1 MPLQIKAND
10 TPIYISIK
18 IQVFRQNGIKPVTD
32 TSYNLIGQTIAK
44 RPNYT
49 LEELFIEQERDM
61 GSPKDRVNNALIDF
75 EFLKMSETG
84 STAAKK
90 KQWILERPAELDE
103 QKKWDTFRMEGMKCV
118 VLRERFCLCFNRRL
132 KAMDFFK
139 IDKDQI

>member
-61 GSPKDRVNNALIDF
+61 GSIQQLYIEKY
-75 EFLKMSETG
+75 
-84 STAAKK
+84 
-90 KQWILERPAELDE
+90 
-103 QKKWDTFRMEGMKCV
+103 V
-118 VLRERFCLCFNRRL
+118 VVS
-132 KAMDFFK
+132 
-139 IDKDQI
+139 